1 MAGEGGGEE
10 KAIAAGAGD
19 TEEKSGEETTAALPK
34 LPKKQA
40 CKRPAEDQQL
50 QNAAAAKKRAQHSN
64 RQRAGAPAPPP
75 QGSGMQAPTR
85 TPEYYAR
92 PPMPRPPV
100 ARNNG
105 QAPQPALNG
114 QVRVPRQPAA
124 YNGQVPMMTRQP
136 AAYNGQV
143 PMVTRQPAA
152 YDGQMP
158 VAHQQVAFNGQVRPP
173 PYRPAGT
180 PNNHGQNQ
188 TVTTRPSCPAGQAVN
203 PPPAVPRME
212 KQPETDEMREKR
224 VIQQNL
230 EEYLR
235 LQRQIYA
242 AKQQWRMTFMQQPQQ
257 AMAFTQQQQQQAQ
270 AMAFTQ
276 QQQAQSMAFTQ
287 QQQQAMAFTQQQQQA
302 QAMAFTQQQQ
312 QQQAQSM
319 AFTQHQQQTMVFTQ
333 QQQQEARAMAFTQ
346 QQQQQQATAFGR
358 QQQQP
363 TAYAPQLQQYR
374 QQQQQQYHQQQPFL
388 GGANANYHYQAG
400 GMVPRF
406 SLDDFY
412 ASNAA
417 QHYERSRMVL
427 PAASGSL
434 GEAARVTAEALPVST
449 VVSVEGDGDRGSHDQ
464 QEPARASAE
473 GDGSQHA

>member
-10 KAIAAGAGD
+10 KTIAAGAGD

-64 RQRAGAPAPPP
+64 RQRVGAPAPRP
-75 QGSGMQAPTR
+75 QGNGMQAPTR
-85 TPEYYAR
+85 TLEYYAR
-92 PPMPRPPV
+92 PLLPRPPV

-105 QAPQPALNG
+105 PAPQPALNG
-114 QVRVPRQPAA
+114 QVRVPRQLAA
-124 YNGQVPMMTRQP
+124 YNGQVP
-136 AAYNGQV
+136 
-143 PMVTRQPAA
+143 
-152 YDGQMP
+152 
-158 VAHQQVAFNGQVRPP
+158 VAQQQVAFNGQVRPP
-173 PYRPAGT
+173 PYRPVGT
-180 PNNHGQNQ
+180 PNNRGQNQ
-188 TVTTRPSCPAGQAVN
+188 TVMTPPSCPASQGVN
-203 PPPAVPRME
+203 PPSAVPRMQ

-230 EEYLR
+230 EEYLW

-257 AMAFTQQQQQQAQ
+257 AMAFTQEQQQQAQ
-270 AMAFTQ
+270 A
-276 QQQAQSMAFTQ
+276 MAFTQ
-287 QQQQAMAFTQQQQQA
+287 QQQQAMAFTQQQQA
-302 QAMAFTQQQQ
+302 QAMAFT
-312 QQQAQSM
+312 
-319 AFTQHQQQTMVFTQ
+319 
-333 QQQQEARAMAFTQ
+333 
-346 QQQQQQATAFGR
+346 QQQQQATAFGR

-374 QQQQQQYHQQQPFL
+374 QQQQQQYHQQLPYL
-388 GGANANYHYQAG
+388 GGASANYHHQAG
-400 GMVPRF
+400 GVVPRF

-417 QHYERSRMVL
+417 QYYERSPMVL

-434 GEAARVTAEALPVST
+434 GEAVRVTAEALPVST
-449 VVSVEGDGDRGSHDQ
+449 VVSVEGDGDHGSHGQ